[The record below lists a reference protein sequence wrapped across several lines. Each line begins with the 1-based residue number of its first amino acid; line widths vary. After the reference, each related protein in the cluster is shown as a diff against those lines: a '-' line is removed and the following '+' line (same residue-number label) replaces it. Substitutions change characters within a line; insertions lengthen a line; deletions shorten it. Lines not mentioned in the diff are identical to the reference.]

1 MRPRPTTRR
10 AFLVG
15 GTVSLAG
22 CGLQPEESDPI
33 KAAATTPAELP
44 ETDAT
49 EAGYSLETE
58 DERTVET
65 TVSAEISGDV
75 ETTARRDVEA
85 TVFRRIYTDGAAAR
99 FGVVTAPL
107 VDLLS
112 GQELFRDTIVALD
125 DAAAIEH
132 ATDRSVND
140 VNSDGDTSVTLL
152 GTETTGARLTG
163 TVDGTPVSVVRASV
177 TADEDG
183 VTAVAVVPS
192 DGTIPPLFEAV
203 RRGE

>member
-112 GQELFRDTIVALD
+112 GQELFRDPIVALD

-192 DGTIPPLFEAV
+192 DGTVPPLFEAV

>member
-44 ETDAT
+44 EADAT

-112 GQELFRDTIVALD
+112 GQELFRDPIVALD

-140 VNSDGDTSVTLL
+140 VNSDGDTSITLL

>member
-112 GQELFRDTIVALD
+112 GQELFRDPIVALD